1 MGPLRPKPALPYDE
15 WGVPLAIGYFI
26 NQYPK
31 VSHSFIR
38 REILALEARGET
50 IHRWALRG
58 WDADVVDPVD
68 LAERE
73 RTRYLLKGGVVPLLV
88 AGLVMLVRHPG
99 RWLAAMRL
107 TATLSR
113 QTDRSIPHH
122 LISFLEGARLAR
134 EIEAAGIRHLHTHFA
149 TNAGEI
155 AMLAAT
161 MADVPYSMTIH
172 GPEEFNRPVQIK
184 LGLKVARAAFV
195 AVITEFCASQVYCW
209 AKLQDWAKITVV
221 RCGLLADFLK
231 APPAPPVDEPHFVH
245 IGRLSGVKGQLLLLE
260 ALAEARRQGVPA
272 TLTLVGDGELRGEIE
287 AGIARLNLGE
297 HVTITG
303 WADEAEVRAQ
313 LVRAR
318 AMVMASF
325 AEGLPIVIMEALA
338 LGRPVLAT
346 NVAAIADLVRTG
358 ETGWLYSPGSVPA
371 MADAML
377 ACARAD
383 QETLTRMGEAGRAL
397 VAERHDQMREAE
409 KLHALLLASI
419 DGQKAAA

>member
-1 MGPLRPKPALPYDE
+1 M
-15 WGVPLAIGYFI
+15 AIGYFI

-68 LAERE
+68 LAERD
-73 RTRYLLKGGVVPLLV
+73 RTRYLLQGGVVPLLV

-107 TATLSR
+107 TAKLSR
-113 QTDRSIPHH
+113 RTDRSIPHH
-122 LISFLEGARLAR
+122 LVSFLEGARLAR
-134 EIEAAGIRHLHTHFA
+134 ELNAAGIRHLHTHFG
-149 TNAGEI
+149 TNAAEI

-161 MADVPYSMTIH
+161 MAGIPYSITIH
-172 GPEEFNRPVQIK
+172 GSEEFDRPVQIK
-184 LGLKVARAAFV
+184 LGLKVERAAFV
-195 AVITEFCASQVYCW
+195 AVITEFCASQVYRW
-209 AKLQDWAKITVV
+209 SRLQDWAKITVV
-221 RCGLLADFLK
+221 RCGLLAEFLK
-231 APPAPPVDEPHFVH
+231 APPAPSVEAPHFVH
-245 IGRLSGVKGQLLLLE
+245 VGRLSGVKGQLLMLE
-260 ALAEARRQGVPA
+260 ALAEARHQGVPA
-272 TLTLVGDGELRGEIE
+272 TLTLVGDGEMRADVE
-287 AGIARLNLGE
+287 AVIARLGLSD

-313 LVRAR
+313 IVRAR

-346 NVAAIADLVRTG
+346 NVGAIADLVRTG
-358 ETGWLYSPGSVPA
+358 ETGWLYSPGSVRA
-371 MADAML
+371 MADAMV

-383 QETLTRMGEAGRAL
+383 PETLARMGAAGRAV

-409 KLHALLLASI
+409 KLHALLRAST
-419 DGQKAAA
+419 DRPQVAA

>member
-1 MGPLRPKPALPYDE
+1 M
-15 WGVPLAIGYFI
+15 AIGYFI

-58 WDADVVDPVD
+58 WDADVVDQID
-68 LAERE
+68 LSERE
-73 RTRYLLKGGVVPLLV
+73 RTRYLLKGGVMPLLI
-88 AGLVMLVRHPG
+88 AGSAMLLRHPR

-107 TATLSR
+107 TAKLSR
-113 QTDRSIPHH
+113 RTDRSIPHH
-122 LISFLEGARLAR
+122 LVSFLEGAKLAR
-134 EIEAAGIRHLHTHFA
+134 ELEVAGIRHLHTHFG
-149 TNAGEI
+149 TNAAEI

-161 MADVPYSMTIH
+161 MAGIPYSITIH
-172 GPEEFNRPVQIK
+172 GSEEFDRPVQIK
-184 LGLKVARAAFV
+184 LGLKVAHAAFV
-195 AVITEFCASQVYCW
+195 AVITEFCASQVYRW

-231 APPAPPVDEPHFVH
+231 APPAPPVSAPHFVH

-260 ALAEARRQGVPA
+260 ALAQVRRQGVPA
-272 TLTLVGDGELRGEIE
+272 TLTLVGDGELRAEIE
-287 AGIARLNLGE
+287 AAIARLDLTDAA
-297 HVTITG
+297 TITG

-313 LVRAR
+313 IVRAR

-325 AEGLPIVIMEALA
+325 AEGLPIVVMEALA

-358 ETGWLYSPGSVPA
+358 ETGWLYTPGSVTA
-371 MADAML
+371 IADAML

-383 QETLTRMGEAGRAL
+383 EETLTRMGDAGRAL

-409 KLHALLLASI
+409 KLHRLLLASV
-419 DGQKAAA
+419 GERKAAA